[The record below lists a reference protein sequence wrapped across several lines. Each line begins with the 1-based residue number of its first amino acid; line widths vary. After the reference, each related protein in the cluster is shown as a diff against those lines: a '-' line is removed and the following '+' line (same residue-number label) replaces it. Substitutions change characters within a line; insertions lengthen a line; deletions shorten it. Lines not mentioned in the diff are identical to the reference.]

1 MAISSTATHLRLT
14 ITNYNKVKHFSLPKD
29 GGLIE
34 ENLPKGILHSH
45 ERITTGIFDD
55 ATSGSERVAEVIVK
69 AIKDHQ
75 KASLPRPFK
84 LGLTTGVTPTIL
96 YKRLAE
102 MNKAGEVSF
111 SNVEIYSIDEYYPC
125 EKDSAQS
132 RNSRLHREFLDLV
145 DVKDANVH
153 IPDGTVPQS
162 ELSEYCAEF
171 DKKASGLDILVIG
184 VGEGG
189 QVGFNEAGTTEKSR
203 TRVVPLS
210 YQSRKIQSRNFNGD
224 IAVTPKS
231 AITMGIGTMMS
242 SKRIML
248 MAWGEDKAEVVRN
261 VVEARIDPGCPASYL
276 QRHDNI
282 SFYTDEM
289 SASLLTRIVA
299 PWTVGHCDWTP
310 KLIRK
315 AVVWLCEKVHKPI
328 LKLTMKDYLENSL
341 GELLELY
348 GPFDKINIDVFNEFQ
363 HTITGWPG
371 GKPNADD
378 STRPVKS
385 SPFPK
390 KVLIFSPHPDDDVIS
405 MGGTFIRLVH
415 QGHDVHVAYET
426 SGDLA
431 VHDDVVLQHLDA
443 ARQLGFG
450 DRFDE
455 VKAII
460 ASKKPGEPEPKEL
473 LALKAAIRRSEARGA
488 DRSFGLD
495 DNTNVHF
502 LNLPFYESGGVTK
515 LPRTQADLDIIK
527 ALILKLKPD
536 QIYMAGD
543 LADPHGTHRVCTEA
557 ALEAIEQLKEEG
569 NDWLDQT
576 TIWLYRGAWME
587 WELWRVDMAVPLSPD
602 EVVEKRHAIFRHLS
616 QKDIVPFPGD
626 DPREFWQRAEERTQN
641 TAKLYDLLGMAEYQ
655 AIEVFLKLK

>member
-1 MAISSTATHLRLT
+1 M
-14 ITNYNKVKHFSLPKD
+14 KHFSLPKD

-34 ENLPKGILHSH
+34 SNLPKGILHSH
-45 ERITTGIFDD
+45 ERITTEISDD
-55 ATSGSERVAEVIVK
+55 AASGSDKVARIIVD
-69 AIKDHQ
+69 AINEHEAD
-75 KASLPRPFK
+75 AITRPFK
-84 LGLTTGVTPTIL
+84 LGLSTGITPTLL

-102 MNKAGEVSF
+102 LNKAGIVSF
-111 SNVEIYSIDEYYPC
+111 RNVEIYSIDEYYPC
-125 EKDSAQS
+125 ENDSPQS
-132 RNSRLHREFLDLV
+132 RNNKLHRVFLDLV
-145 DVKDANVH
+145 DVKPENVH
-153 IPDGTVPQS
+153 IPDGTIPQAKVS
-162 ELSEYCAEF
+162 DYCAEF
-171 DKKASGLDILVIG
+171 DKAARGLDLLVIG
-184 VGEGG
+184 VGKGG
-189 QVGFNEAGTTEKSR
+189 QIGFNEAGSAEKSR
-203 TRVVPLS
+203 TRLVPLS
-210 YQSRKIQSRNFNGD
+210 YRSRKIQARNFNGD
-224 IAVTPKS
+224 VTVTPKS
-231 AITMGIGTMMS
+231 AITMGIGTMMTS
-242 SKRIML
+242 HKIIL
-248 MAWGEDKAEVVRN
+248 MAWGEDKAESVKS
-261 VVEARIDPGCPASYL
+261 VVESRIDPSCPASYL
-276 QRHDNI
+276 QRHDNV

-299 PWTVGHCDWTP
+299 PWTVGPCDWTP

-328 LKLTMKDYLENSL
+328 LKLTQKDYLENSL
-341 GELLELY
+341 SELLELF
-348 GPFDKINIDVFNEFQ
+348 GPYDKINIDIFNEFQ

-385 SPFPK
+385 TPFPK
-390 KVLIFSPHPDDDVIS
+390 KVIVFSPHPDDDVIS

-431 VHDDVVLQHLDA
+431 VHDDVVLQHMDA
-443 ARQLGFG
+443 AKQLGFG
-450 DRFDE
+450 DKFDE

-460 ASKKPGEPEPKEL
+460 GAKRPGAPEPKEL
-473 LALKAAIRRSEARGA
+473 LAIKAAIRRSEARSA
-488 DRSFGLD
+488 VRSFGLN

-502 LNLPFYESGGVTK
+502 LNLPFYESGGVAK

-527 ALILKLKPD
+527 ALIKEVKPD

-569 NDWLDQT
+569 NDWLDNT

-641 TAKLYDLLGMAEYQ
+641 TAKLYDELGMAEYQ